1 MELLLL
7 TACLLGIQFLIQAP
21 DTSRAKLELRKQTT
35 KLVREYRAG
44 KKEAFDELVH
54 LYQNKIYTLTLNY
67 VKQTEEAKDLTQ
79 DIFVT
84 VFRALPTLK
93 DDTKFSSWLYQIAVN
108 HCRNR
113 YKRLQRRGFFN
124 SYSLDDP
131 ESPLQLQAGDQP
143 DDLAERKNIM
153 KVILETMDTMTDTE
167 KEILHLRDVQDFSYE
182 EISGILE
189 IPLGT
194 LKSKLNRARLS
205 LKNKLKFIL

>member
-1 MELLLL
+1 MELLFI
-7 TACLLGIQFLIQAP
+7 TACLLGIQLLIQIPAP
-21 DTSRAKLELRKQTT
+21 SKAKNELRQQTT
-35 KLVREYRAG
+35 QLVRDYRAG
-44 KKEAFDELVH
+44 KKEAFEQLVL

-113 YKRLQRRGFFN
+113 YKRLQRRGFFS

-131 ESPLQLQAGDQP
+131 DSPLQIESGDQP
-143 DDLAERKNIM
+143 DDLAERKNIL
-153 KVILETMDTMTDTE
+153 KVILETMDTMSDTDR
-167 KEILHLRDVQDFSYE
+167 EILHLRDVQDFSYE
-182 EISGILE
+182 EISGILD

-194 LKSKLNRARLS
+194 VKSKLNRARHS
-205 LKNKLKFIL
+205 LKNKLKNIL